1 MIREIQP
8 GESITWPGNKRLAL
22 LIAIHFE
29 ADSASY
35 IRPDG
40 SVDTQDLTNRQYG
53 GKIGIW
59 RLLRILDR
67 HDIKC
72 TFFICG
78 AAADSYPDAARA
90 IAQRG
95 HDIAGH
101 GYYHEALWR
110 LTRDAEEEVFTKT
123 LGTLERATGRRP
135 LGSRSCAASPTTLHT
150 AAKMGLA
157 WDSSMWNDD
166 YPYLLDLGG
175 GRTLVEI
182 PFTINNDI
190 NFMGGGI
197 TPPAYVQGRFRSA
210 KYSLEAWKSEFDA
223 CLIDPS
229 GKPKM
234 MTFCVHDYMTGHASN
249 SKSFDDFIQYAK
261 GDNRVWIATYS
272 EMADRWRELCRN
284 STHSI
289 DNFSIA
295 TNASPA

>member
-1 MIREIQP
+1 MIREILP
-8 GESITWPGNKRLAL
+8 SESISWPGNKRLTL
-22 LIAIHFE
+22 LIGVHFE
-29 ADSASY
+29 ADSTAY
-35 IRPDG
+35 TRPDG

-78 AAADSYPDAARA
+78 AAADRYPEATRA
-90 IAQRG
+90 IAQRE

-101 GYYHEALWR
+101 GYFHEALWR
-110 LTRDAEEEVFTKT
+110 LTRDAEDEVFSRT
-123 LGTLERATGRRP
+123 LGALERGTGRRP
-135 LGSRSCAASPTTLHT
+135 LGSRSCAASQYTLHT

-182 PFTINNDI
+182 PLTINNDI

-210 KYSLEAWKSEFDA
+210 KNALEAWKAEFEA
-223 CLIDPS
+223 CLNDPS

-234 MTFCVHDYMTGHASN
+234 MTFCVHDYMTGHACS
-249 SKSFDDFIQYAK
+249 SKAFDEFLQYVK
-261 GDNRVWIATYS
+261 NDERVWITTYS
-272 EMADRWRELCRN
+272 KMAGWWRDLCRD
-284 STHSI
+284 STRSLEELPL
-289 DNFSIA
+289 SA
-295 TNASPA
+295 TPSPS